1 MNWVSLICNQE
12 GWLIRQHSSLQHFRI
27 RVLTDPSPSLTPPDA
42 THQRIPLASSSA
54 AIQDL
59 TTSHH
64 HRCCATRSPRP
75 GLSHSPKPL
84 LLEAAARE
92 SLADGVPVLRSH
104 SRRANSKT
112 LNAGLPATRPVPH
125 LSCRSPLGH
134 VPACSSNTPG
144 ALPP

>member
-1 MNWVSLICNQE
+1 MLSYGSFKDHLTISTPPCCLLI
-12 GWLIRQHSSLQHFRI
+12 F
-27 RVLTDPSPSLTPPDA
+27 PSLLSTP
-42 THQRIPLASSSA
+42 A
-54 AIQDL
+54 ALIHSTPGKPPWAHTQDL
-59 TTSHH
+59 TTSYHH
-64 HRCCATRSPRP
+64 CCCATRSPRP

-112 LNAGLPATRPVPH
+112 LNTGLPATRPVPH